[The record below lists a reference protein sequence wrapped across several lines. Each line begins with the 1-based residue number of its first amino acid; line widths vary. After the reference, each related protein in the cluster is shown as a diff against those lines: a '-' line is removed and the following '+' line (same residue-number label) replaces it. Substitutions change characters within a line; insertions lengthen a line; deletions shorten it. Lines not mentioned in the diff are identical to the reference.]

1 MRGVSLEE
9 ISSATRISTRFL
21 TAIES
26 GHWEELPGGAFNRG
40 FIRSASRYLGLDE
53 DGMVAEYSLETDSN
67 GSTRAEIRPGRSGRD
82 WKRIAI
88 SAGVLVLLVAGLWF
102 AGSRI
107 VNGIRARRRVIAP
120 PTVVRSTAANE
131 TPATPAA
138 APLQLVIRGTQAAK
152 LRVIADGKVVAD
164 DLIQRGQEKHFSA
177 NKDFRVSASDSSAVQ
192 LELNGH
198 AIPQIGPSHL
208 PGTITLSAKD
218 LKSSAGGSH

>member
-53 DGMVAEYSLETDSN
+53 DGMVAEYSLETSSN
-67 GSTRAEIRPGRSGRD
+67 GSTRAEIGPARSGRD

-88 SAGVLVLLVAGLWF
+88 AAGVLMLLLAGLWL
-102 AGSRI
+102 AGSKI
-107 VNGIRARRRVIAP
+107 VKGIRARRGAMAP
-120 PTVVRSTAANE
+120 PAVVRSAAGNE
-131 TPATPAA
+131 TSATAAA
-138 APLQLVIRGTQAAK
+138 APLQLIVRGRQTAK
-152 LRVIADGKVVAD
+152 LGVIADGKVVAD
-164 DLIQRGQEKHFSA
+164 GLIQRGQERHFSA
-177 NKDFRVSASDSSAVQ
+177 NKDFRVSTSDSSAVQ

-198 AIPQIGPSHL
+198 AIPQIGPSHS